1 MKDVILI
8 QNYVMLFCTIGQT
21 FDLWKFVHN
30 NKKLKMKK
38 TWGIV
43 LVVIGIIMIVYTGF
57 NFVTKEKVVD
67 LGPIEINKEKNNT
80 VQWPPVA
87 GIILIVGGIVV
98 IVLDKRKV
106 R

>member
-1 MKDVILI
+1 M
-8 QNYVMLFCTIGQT
+8 NGQT

-30 NKKLKMKK
+30 NKQLKMKK
-38 TWGIV
+38 TLGIV

-67 LGPIEINKEKNNT
+67 LGPIEINKEKNST
-80 VQWPPVA
+80 VQWPPVV

-98 IVLDKRKV
+98 IVLDKKKV
-106 R
+106 RL